1 MRRRW
6 EIEEDFSEFS
16 RKNLPLAKRTLKEL
30 VLIPAAT
37 GHEEQRAEYCLQWMK
52 MQGISGA
59 YCDAAGNVIWE
70 YQPECEKKI
79 LFTAHLDTVFSM
91 DEVLELVENQ
101 DRWCCPGIGDNTVNV
116 VMLLMAAKY
125 LNEISPELPCGL
137 ILSADTGEEGL
148 GNLKGIRALTS
159 AFQKQLSAVIAF
171 DLYRD
176 KVYPR
181 CIGSSRYRIEVRT
194 EGGHSFLDFGKKN
207 AVAELAGLVTELYQM
222 KIPEHSRTTYNV
234 GVMEGGTSV
243 NTIAQEASALFEFR
257 SDSAEALENCEEYLR
272 QKIESRKCCDVSYR
286 CEQVGRRP
294 CAGET
299 DAIQMARLTNCCVR
313 TLQAATGVEPA
324 ASEAST
330 DCNIPLSQN
339 ISSVCVGFCRGGGAH
354 TREEWLDISTLESG
368 LAAALALVCRIP
380 FFCESSET
388 VLRDTISSAEEKE
401 QIYELL
407 RVCDKDFV
415 PPLSARNSTSQS
427 DWSGAEKEQDG
438 IRAYLEDI
446 CRQHVLLWKERGKV
460 RAFITWKDHFQCG
473 HLISYPDSCYM
484 TTLCIDP
491 DQRGQGISESLYILA
506 EKEIRAGYPGAPI
519 TLRTWSSN
527 QAQKHILEKM
537 GYHTVKR
544 LKDDRGEGI
553 DTVYYVKE

>member
-70 YQPECEKKI
+70 YQPECERKI

-272 QKIESRKCCDVSYR
+272 QKIESRKCCDVS
-286 CEQVGRRP
+286 
-294 CAGET
+294 
-299 DAIQMARLTNCCVR
+299 
-313 TLQAATGVEPA
+313 
-324 ASEAST
+324 
-330 DCNIPLSQN
+330 
-339 ISSVCVGFCRGGGAH
+339 
-354 TREEWLDISTLESG
+354 
-368 LAAALALVCRIP
+368 
-380 FFCESSET
+380 
-388 VLRDTISSAEEKE
+388 
-401 QIYELL
+401 
-407 RVCDKDFV
+407 
-415 PPLSARNSTSQS
+415 
-427 DWSGAEKEQDG
+427 
-438 IRAYLEDI
+438 
-446 CRQHVLLWKERGKV
+446 
-460 RAFITWKDHFQCG
+460 
-473 HLISYPDSCYM
+473 
-484 TTLCIDP
+484 
-491 DQRGQGISESLYILA
+491 
-506 EKEIRAGYPGAPI
+506 
-519 TLRTWSSN
+519 
-527 QAQKHILEKM
+527 
-537 GYHTVKR
+537 
-544 LKDDRGEGI
+544 
-553 DTVYYVKE
+553 

>member
-1 MRRRW
+1 M
-6 EIEEDFSEFS
+6 
-16 RKNLPLAKRTLKEL
+16 
-30 VLIPAAT
+30 
-37 GHEEQRAEYCLQWMK
+37 
-52 MQGISGA
+52 
-59 YCDAAGNVIWE
+59 
-70 YQPECEKKI
+70 
-79 LFTAHLDTVFSM
+79 
-91 DEVLELVENQ
+91 
-101 DRWCCPGIGDNTVNV
+101 NV

-313 TLQAATGVEPA
+313 TLQAATESNRLLQKRRPTA
-324 ASEAST
+324 T
-330 DCNIPLSQN
+330 FLCHRIFPLS
-339 ISSVCVGFCRGGGAH
+339 V
-354 TREEWLDISTLESG
+354 SG
-368 LAAALALVCRIP
+368 SA
-380 FFCESSET
+380 
-388 VLRDTISSAEEKE
+388 AEE
-401 QIYELL
+401 ELTPGKSGWIFQRWKADL
-407 RVCDKDFV
+407 R
-415 PPLSARNSTSQS
+415 PLWRLY
-427 DWSGAEKEQDG
+427 AEF
-438 IRAYLEDI
+438 LF
-446 CRQHVLLWKERGKV
+446 L
-460 RAFITWKDHFQCG
+460 
-473 HLISYPDSCYM
+473 
-484 TTLCIDP
+484 
-491 DQRGQGISESLYILA
+491 
-506 EKEIRAGYPGAPI
+506 
-519 TLRTWSSN
+519 
-527 QAQKHILEKM
+527 
-537 GYHTVKR
+537 
-544 LKDDRGEGI
+544 
-553 DTVYYVKE
+553 